1 MDDAVLQF
9 LLLPTIVILVEKT
22 LGVITLPNLLL
33 LENYIFM
40 LAGILVHPTGYIC
53 MSKSMA
59 KY

>member
-1 MDDAVLQF
+1 MQF